1 MNEATFLLAG
11 TGALASITERFD
23 ARIALWCN
31 DHSDLLQVST
41 RPEATDAILEGID
54 EAIGVEDALVEDGE
68 VVVVTDACVKTIDGS
83 TVDDHIGDHGC
94 LLLPP
99 LRYED
104 GNRICRVLSLE
115 PDRLTACY
123 RSLLEEF
130 DVTVS
135 AKRELSTGVALD
147 DGSPFSPVAASP
159 ALTRRQ
165 RQVFTLAYQRGYYE
179 LPREITMDAIAGELG
194 IDRRTADEHRRRAER
209 KLLASVVDHR
219 FCTSRD

>member
-1 MNEATFLLAG
+1 MHEATFLLAG
-11 TGALASITERFD
+11 TGALASLTERFD

-41 RPEATDAILEGID
+41 RPAETDAVLERID
-54 EAIGVEDALVEDGE
+54 DTIGVEDALVEDGK
-68 VVVVTDACVKTIDGS
+68 VVVVTDACVKTIEGS

-99 LRYED
+99 LRYD
-104 GNRICRVLSLE
+104 AGNRICRVLALE
-115 PDRLTACY
+115 SDRLTACY
-123 RSLLEEF
+123 RSLLEAF

-135 AKRELSTGVALD
+135 AKRELSTGVGLD
-147 DGSPFSPVAASP
+147 DRSPFSPVASAP

-165 RQVFTLAYQRGYYE
+165 RQVFTLAYERGYYE
-179 LPREITMDAIAGELG
+179 LPREISMDTIAGELG

-209 KLLASVVDHR
+209 KLLESIVDHR
-219 FCTSRD
+219 FGT